1 MGFYHGAV
9 VFLKQRK
16 GFSCHV
22 LILSPLRRSI
32 VIMLNVTEAGLS
44 RHAVIDVDTTAESKN
59 AVSSICCGSCLPSHV
74 SADHEL
80 TRHWRLLLLSQ
91 TPQEW
96 VNRSGLLLKEI
107 NEPGPLN
114 SICTVSAGLRQQ
126 VDEFGYHLLVIRRY
140 DGGPDIVNLM

>member
-1 MGFYHGAV
+1 
-9 VFLKQRK
+9 
-16 GFSCHV
+16 
-22 LILSPLRRSI
+22 
-32 VIMLNVTEAGLS
+32 MLNVTEAGLS

-59 AVSSICCGSCLPSHV
+59 AVSSICCLPSHV

-80 TRHWRLLLLSQ
+80 THHWRLLLLSQ

-96 VNRSGLLLKEI
+96 VIRSGLLLKEI

-114 SICTVSAGLRQQ
+114 SIVTIRAGLHRQ

>member
-1 MGFYHGAV
+1 
-9 VFLKQRK
+9 
-16 GFSCHV
+16 
-22 LILSPLRRSI
+22 
-32 VIMLNVTEAGLS
+32 MLNVTEAGLS

-59 AVSSICCGSCLPSHV
+59 AVSSICCGSCLPSLPSHV
-74 SADHEL
+74 WADHEL
-80 TRHWRLLLLSQ
+80 THHWRLLLLSQ

-96 VNRSGLLLKEI
+96 VIRSGLLLKEI

-114 SICTVSAGLRQQ
+114 SIVTIRAGLHRQ